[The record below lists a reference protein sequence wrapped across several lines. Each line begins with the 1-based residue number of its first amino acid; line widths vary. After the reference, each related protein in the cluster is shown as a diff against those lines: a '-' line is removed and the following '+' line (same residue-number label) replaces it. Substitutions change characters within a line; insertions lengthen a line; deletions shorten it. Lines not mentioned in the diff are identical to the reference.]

1 MIKAGQNPFLDKGV
15 WSKLARRDD
24 DIIIA
29 TYAKFGR
36 LRMQVM
42 IDQLLSASGD
52 PHAYGRDLPW
62 VELRHPRSNERIT
75 RLNQAPYRRI
85 LRTHLTADNIY
96 TDKGKYIYVG
106 RDPRDLVWNLF
117 HVLKKVPVNW
127 QAHFAQYGFA
137 QQQTAQS
144 FVAFWNGWIENDGLP
159 FWPYFNQVQS
169 WWKHRK
175 KENVLFLHFLD
186 FRDDMA
192 GSLAKI
198 ADFLDVQLPQNIE
211 QSVTGAHSFNHIS
224 QSSLMT
230 EDISSPMWNGGAV
243 DLPISQMGWD
253 KHLGQRH
260 EAKLIAK
267 LTASIGEEGAQWVRF
282 GS

>member
-1 MIKAGQNPFLDKGV
+1 MGKAGQNPFLDEGV
-15 WSKLARRDD
+15 WPKLNRRDD

-42 IDQLLSASGD
+42 IDQLLSLSGESNTYD
-52 PHAYGRDLPW
+52 RDLPW
-62 VELRHPRSNERIT
+62 VELRHPRSKGRID

-85 LRTHLTADNIY
+85 LRTHLTAEDVY
-96 TDKGKYIYVG
+96 TNKGKYIYVG

-117 HVLKKVPVNW
+117 HVLKQAPVIW
-127 QAHFAQYGFA
+127 QAHFAQYGFS

-144 FVAFWNGWIENDGLP
+144 FVAFWNDWIENDGLP

-169 WWKHRK
+169 WWKHRE
-175 KENVLFLHFLD
+175 KENVLCLHFLD
-186 FRDDMA
+186 FREDMA
-192 GSLAKI
+192 GSFAQI
-198 ADFLDVQLPQNIE
+198 ADFLDVQLPHDIE

-224 QSSLMT
+224 QSSLMNA
-230 EDISSPMWNGGAV
+230 DISSPMWNGGIS
-243 DLPISQMGWD
+243 DPPISQISWD

-260 EAKLIAK
+260 ETKLIAK